1 LIEESTA
8 LLQLLSSRGAS
19 RALVRRVIREVWLGG
34 GSTDEA
40 LARVRRDYGLE
51 CPSARAVE
59 GDRAAIDRLG
69 LEIVDVRSPRYPPLL
84 REIPDPPAA
93 LFVQGDPSSLTPPLC
108 VAVVGSRRATACG
121 KAFATAL
128 AADLARAKITVVSGL
143 ALGVDGAAHAGAL
156 EELGTTVAVM
166 GGGHA
171 NVYPRIHRAL
181 ATRVVANGA
190 LISEYAPLNR
200 ARPEQFP
207 ERNRII
213 SGLCAAVVVV
223 EATRRSGSLIT
234 ARLALEQ
241 GREVMAVPGAVEGG
255 AHGGCHRLIRQGA
268 QLVEGVAD
276 VLEALGL
283 AKPETP
289 AIREPTDPLH
299 RRVLSALSG
308 SEIPLH
314 DIVESLGMTVEVV
327 LTALVELELEG
338 FVTPHRGGYIR
349 RPLTTADT

>member
-1 LIEESTA
+1 MEESTA

-19 RALVRRVIREVWLGG
+19 RALVRRVLREVWLGG
-34 GSTDEA
+34 GSTYEA
-40 LARVRRDYGLE
+40 LRRLRRDHRIE
-51 CPSARAVE
+51 CPSVRVVR
-59 GDRAAIDRLG
+59 GDRVAIDRLG
-69 LEIVDVRSPRYPPLL
+69 LEIVDARSPKFPPLL

-93 LFVQGDPSSLTPPLC
+93 LFVRGDASTMTRPLS
-108 VAVVGSRRATACG
+108 VAVVGSRRATAFG

-128 AADLARAKITVVSGL
+128 ATDLARAKITVVSGL
-143 ALGVDGAAHAGAL
+143 ALGVDGAAHEGAL
-156 EELGTTVAVM
+156 GGGGVTVAVM

-171 NVYPRIHRAL
+171 NVYPRSHRTL
-181 ATRVVANGA
+181 ANRVIANGA
-190 LISEYAPLNR
+190 LISEYGPMNR

-241 GREVMAVPGAVEGG
+241 GREVMAVPGAVDGG

-283 AKPETP
+283 ALPETP
-289 AIREPTDPLH
+289 AMREPTDPLH
-299 RRVLSALSG
+299 RRVFAALST
-308 SEIPLH
+308 SEITLH
-314 DIVESLGMTVEVV
+314 DIVESLGMTIDTV
-327 LTALVELELEG
+327 LSALVELELEG
-338 FVTPHRGGYIR
+338 FVAPHRGGYIR